1 MAQKISI
8 GLIAGFASLILFLF
22 AGTGSALAIIP
33 TIFNPLPIFLAGL
46 SVGTTAAI
54 VGSGTVFFF
63 LLVAGGLTSASL
75 YLLAFGLPIVVLIR
89 NALLNRPAEDGNSED
104 GVEWYPAGQLLL
116 WLSGTA
122 CAVFVL
128 LFIGTLGQD
137 GGLSG
142 QATRM
147 FEDMLKN
154 NEEAQLLLNEL
165 NPDVSV
171 EEMTTLIGAAWPI
184 MTCISIIAIM
194 SINAGLAQ
202 RWLVRLGK
210 AIRPSPSVLNM
221 TLPEPLLLIFVLTAI
236 LSLFSGQLGYL
247 GSGLSNIL
255 TVTYFLLGLT
265 VVHAISSAW
274 PGRNFGLTAFYLALF
289 LLPLIAP
296 IVALMGMAE
305 PWLKLKQRFAAGG
318 PDQPPSQGD

>member
-1 MAQKISI
+1 MGQKISI
-8 GLIAGFASLILFLF
+8 GLLAGLASLILFLS
-22 AGTGSALAIIP
+22 AGTGSALAIVP
-33 TIFNPLPIFLAGL
+33 TIFNPLPIFLVGL
-46 SVGTTAAI
+46 SLGTTAAL
-54 VGSGTVFFF
+54 VATSTVFLF
-63 LLVAGGLTSASL
+63 LLIAGGLTSATV
-75 YLLAFGLPIVVLIR
+75 YLLGIGIPIVVLIR
-89 NALLNRPAEDGNSED
+89 NALLNRPAENPEQDA
-104 GVEWYPAGQLLL
+104 GVEWYPAGHLLL
-116 WLSGTA
+116 WLAATA
-122 CAVFVL
+122 CGVFTL

-147 FEDMLKN
+147 FEEMLKT
-154 NEEAQLLLNEL
+154 NEQAQLLFSDLNSEVSNDEL
-165 NPDVSV
+165 IA
-171 EEMTTLIGAAWPI
+171 LIGGVWPI

-194 SINAGLAQ
+194 AINAGLAQ

-210 AIRPSPSVLNM
+210 AIRPSPSVLTM
-221 TLPEPLLLIFVLTAI
+221 TLPEPLLLVFVLTAI

-255 TVTYFLLGLT
+255 TVPYFLLGLT

-274 PGRNFGLTAFYLALF
+274 PGQIFGLTVFYLALF
-289 LLPLIAP
+289 LFPLIAP

-318 PDQPPSQGD
+318 PDQPTSRGD